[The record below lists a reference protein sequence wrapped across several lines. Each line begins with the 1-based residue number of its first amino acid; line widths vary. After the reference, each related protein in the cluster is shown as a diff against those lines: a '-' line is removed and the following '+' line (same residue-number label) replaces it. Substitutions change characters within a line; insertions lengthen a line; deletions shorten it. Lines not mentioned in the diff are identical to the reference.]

1 MPLLNVMT
9 SSQAEQLGSRSSSNV
24 HDTPTNDGS
33 SSISSSTP
41 YGIDGVA
48 GAGHSRP
55 GWNVGDPSTHQLMS
69 SAGESQYASDRFA
82 QPSDGHFL
90 GDAQPRQQSSHPPS
104 DVLEISATTLDEESN
119 LPQDVLVHRQGVLST
134 IGDSMI
140 SPAAQENAAV
150 PNGGDTTGSSSRPRR
165 EDDKL
170 ARLFL
175 IKFPQFRSSKPDQP
189 GEESPAEANSSE
201 NEETSCCDKY
211 FVRCSFASCSWGV
224 VVLLAVA
231 ASSLAVVVLYATG
244 VISMSPTG
252 PPNPATTSTPPPSPS
267 PTRDPL
273 ITSPPG
279 RTKPATTSPSPTR
292 DPLMTTSP
300 SLPQVGDA
308 SSPMATL
315 GPSALTT
322 TAKTITPATIAPTHL
337 SVGERWVQV
346 LNDIAGEA
354 AGDNSGFSIALSLN
368 GTVLAVGAPSNDG
381 RGRSSGQVR
390 VYIDTGTNWTRLG
403 GDLDGAAAGDQFGYS
418 LALSADG
425 MTLAVGAPT
434 TNAGGRTDS
443 GEISMHRWNG
453 STWID
458 RGSSIQGLDSSD
470 NFGYSVALSDDGTVL
485 AVGAPFRGRS
495 DNGQVKVFGW
505 NGTAWN
511 QGGGSDIN
519 GFASSDY
526 LGDSVALSSDGLTVA
541 CGADQSSS
549 SSVAGYV
556 LVHRWSGTE
565 WVRIGEIFGF
575 GRGDHFG
582 ESVSLSGDGTVLA
595 VGADN
600 GNYCAVFR
608 YDGSTWSQIG
618 QTLYGLGSG
627 DRFGHSVDLSV
638 AGDVVVVGG
647 YGGEAS
653 NGSPFSHALVYRLI
667 PNRDQWVQVGQNL
680 TADWVFHEFYGRSV
694 SISGDGTRI
703 AVGRLDAGGNG
714 AGVVRVYDLN

>member
-104 DVLEISATTLDEESN
+104 DVLEISATTLDEERN
-119 LPQDVLVHRQGVLST
+119 LPQDILVHRQGVLST

-201 NEETSCCDKY
+201 NEETSCCDNY
-211 FVRCSFASCSWGV
+211 FVRCSVTSCSWGV
-224 VVLLAVA
+224 VILLAVA
-231 ASSLAVVVLYATG
+231 VSSLAVVVLYATG
-244 VISMSPTG
+244 VISMSPNG

-267 PTRDPL
+267 DPL
-273 ITSPPG
+273 ITTP
-279 RTKPATTSPSPTR
+279 PSP
-292 DPLMTTSP
+292 L
-300 SLPQVGDA
+300 QVGETL
-308 SSPMATL
+308 SPMATP
-315 GPSALTT
+315 GPRAPTT
-322 TAKTITPATIAPTHL
+322 VGSIAPARP

-680 TADWVFHEFYGRSV
+680 TADWTLHQFYGRSV